1 MTKKYYAIVGGNN
14 GFNGVVDNWEL
25 AEPLVSGAKGVLHK
39 SFSTFL
45 TAQTW
50 VDMNKKTDVKKEKI
64 TMKKE
69 IVINTEGL
77 NNGQKAA
84 VEKFIGFMNSNELCM
99 SLSGYAGTGKTFT
112 LSRIS
117 EAMKNAGIP
126 VAFIASTNKAVV
138 VMAKNGIEA
147 STVHKFVY
155 EWRLEGGTWK
165 QSRKTGK
172 EFNHG
177 LIVMDESSMAN
188 DQILEDLESY
198 ARKAMCKV
206 LYVGDPGQ
214 LPPVGKNNCRK
225 VFEEFSFKA
234 ELTQVMRQG
243 EGSRILDLATA
254 IRNGNMVVPSKSDK
268 DVAIATT
275 DKAFSNYIAKV
286 REGKDATFVC
296 WTNASRITLNLKAR
310 NALGIKGKPQSGE
323 KFIAINNTERFA
335 NGEEFSELGA
345 YVGSIEVD
353 GVNGYVYEVPND
365 GLNIDK
371 EYILVLPAFKDASF
385 GLPKNVTGEMAHLF
399 EGHRSR
405 NGYFYTPSKDVKLVV
420 ATFAYA
426 ITGHK
431 SQGSQWDFVFV
442 DDCSRYEAQQWFYT
456 VVTRAAKGLVITNS
470 VKLRSA
476 DWNKIEVA
484 AYGSEVSV
492 QTPVVEEVPVVE
504 KKIARRWVIKRFE
517 NYGTFAF

>member
-1 MTKKYYAIVGGNN
+1 MAKKFYAIANGNN
-14 GFNGVVDNWEL
+14 GFSGVVDDWSI
-25 AEPLVSGAKGVLHK
+25 AEPLVRGASRVLYK
-39 SFSTFL
+39 SFPNFIA
-45 TAQTW
+45 AQAF
-50 VDMNKKTDVKKEKI
+50 VDANKKEVKVKEETK
-64 TMKKE
+64 MKKE
-69 IVINTEGL
+69 INVNIEGL
-77 NNGQKAA
+77 NEGQKAA
-84 VEKFIGFMNSNELCM
+84 VETFVSFMSSSELCM

-112 LSRIS
+112 LGRIS
-117 EAMKNAGIP
+117 EAMKAAGIP
-126 VAFIASTNKAVV
+126 VAFIAPTNKAVV
-138 VMAKNGIEA
+138 VMAKNGIDA
-147 STVHKFVY
+147 QTVHKFVY

-165 QSRKTGK
+165 QSRKSGK

-214 LPPVGKNNCRK
+214 LPPVGKNNQRK
-225 VFEEFSFKA
+225 VFQEFNFKA

-243 EGSRILDLATA
+243 AGSRILDLATA
-254 IRNGNMVVPSKSDK
+254 IRNGNMVVPSNSDK
-268 DVAIATT
+268 DVAVTST
-275 DKAFSNYIAKV
+275 NMAFSNYIEKV
-286 REGKDATFVC
+286 KGGMDATFIC
-296 WTNASRITLNLKAR
+296 WTNASRITLNLRAR
-310 NALGIKGKPQSGE
+310 NALGIKGRPQNGE
-323 KFIAINNTERFA
+323 KFIAINNTERYA

-345 YVGSIEVD
+345 YVGDVEVD

-365 GLNIDK
+365 GLNVDK

-385 GLPKNVTGEMAHLF
+385 GLPKCVTGEMAHLF
-399 EGHRSR
+399 DGHRSR

-456 VVTRAAKGLVITNS
+456 VVTRAAKGLVITNG

-476 DWNKIEVA
+476 DWSKIEVA
-484 AYGSEVSV
+484 AYGSEISV
-492 QTPVVEEVPVVE
+492 PAQVKEVPVYEAKTV
-504 KKIARRWVIKRFE
+504 ARRWAIKRFE

>member
-1 MTKKYYAIVGGNN
+1 MEKK
-14 GFNGVVDNWEL
+14 
-25 AEPLVSGAKGVLHK
+25 
-39 SFSTFL
+39 
-45 TAQTW
+45 
-50 VDMNKKTDVKKEKI
+50 
-64 TMKKE
+64 
-69 IVINTEGL
+69 INVNIEGL
-77 NNGQKAA
+77 NDGQKLA
-84 VEKFIGFMNSNELCM
+84 VEKFIEFMDSSELCM

-112 LSRIS
+112 LGRIS
-117 EAMKNAGIP
+117 EAMKTAGVP
-126 VAFIASTNKAVV
+126 VAFIAPTNKAVV

-155 EWRLEGGTWK
+155 EWRLEGGVWK
-165 QSRKTGK
+165 QSRKDGK

-188 DQILEDLESY
+188 DQILEDLEYY
-198 ARKAMCKV
+198 ARKTACKV

-214 LPPVGKNNCRK
+214 LPPVGKNNQRK
-225 VFEEFSFKA
+225 VFQEFSFKA

-243 EGSRILDLATA
+243 AGSRILDLATA

-268 DVAIATT
+268 DVAITSI
-275 DKAFSNYIAKV
+275 DVAFSNYIEKV
-286 REGKDATFVC
+286 KSGMDTTFVC
-296 WTNASRITLNLKAR
+296 WTNSSRISLNLKAR
-310 NALGIKGKPQSGE
+310 NALGIKGRPQSGE

-405 NGYFYTPSKDVKLVV
+405 NGYFYTPSRDVK
-420 ATFAYA
+420 
-426 ITGHK
+426 
-431 SQGSQWDFVFV
+431 FV
-442 DDCSRYEAQQWFYT
+442 DDCSRYESQQWFYT
-456 VVTRAAKGLVITNS
+456 VVTRAAKGLVITNG

-476 DWNKIEVA
+476 SWNEIEVA
-484 AYGSEVSV
+484 AYGSEVSA
-492 QTPVVEEVPVVE
+492 PVVAEVPVVE
-504 KKIARRWVIKRFE
+504 TTIARRWAIKRFE
-517 NYGTFAF
+517 NYGTFVF

>member
-1 MTKKYYAIVGGNN
+1 
-14 GFNGVVDNWEL
+14 
-25 AEPLVSGAKGVLHK
+25 
-39 SFSTFL
+39 
-45 TAQTW
+45 
-50 VDMNKKTDVKKEKI
+50 
-64 TMKKE
+64 MKKE
-69 IVINTEGL
+69 INVNMNGL
-77 NNGQKAA
+77 NDGQKTA
-84 VEKFIGFMNSNELCM
+84 VEKFIGFMSSSELCM

-117 EAMKNAGIP
+117 EAMKAAGIP
-126 VAFIASTNKAVV
+126 VAFIAPTNKAVV
-138 VMAKNGIEA
+138 VMAKNGIDA
-147 STVHKFVY
+147 QTVHKFVY
-155 EWRLEGGTWK
+155 EWRLEGGAWK
-165 QSRKTGK
+165 QSRKDGR

-198 ARKAMCKV
+198 ARKTACKV

-225 VFEEFSFKA
+225 VFDEFSFKA
-234 ELTQVMRQG
+234 QLTQVMRQG

-254 IRNGNMVVPSKSDK
+254 IRNGNMVVPSNSDK
-268 DVAIATT
+268 DVAVTNT
-275 DKAFSNYIAKV
+275 NMAFSNYIEKV
-286 REGKDATFVC
+286 KSGMDTTFVC
-296 WTNASRITLNLKAR
+296 WTNSSRISLNMKAR

-323 KFIAINNTERFA
+323 KFIAINNTERYA

-353 GVNGYVYEVPND
+353 GANGYVYEANTT
-365 GLNIDK
+365 GLNVDK
-371 EYILVLPAFKDASF
+371 EYILVIPAFKDASF

-399 EGHRSR
+399 DGHSSR

-456 VVTRAAKGLVITNS
+456 VVTRAAKGLVVTNN

-476 DWNKIEVA
+476 GWNEIEVA

-492 QTPVVEEVPVVE
+492 PAPVVEEVPVVE